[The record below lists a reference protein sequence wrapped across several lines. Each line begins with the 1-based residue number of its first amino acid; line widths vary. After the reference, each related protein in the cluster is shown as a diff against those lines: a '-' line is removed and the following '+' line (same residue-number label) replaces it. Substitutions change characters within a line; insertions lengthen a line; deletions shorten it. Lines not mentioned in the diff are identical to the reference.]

1 MKQSSF
7 WLLLL
12 ALLVGGGA
20 FYFWQYIHEKP
31 NQDQQSAIETQ
42 PPPSVQ
48 GSQEPE
54 VLYPVPK
61 TPLPIDT
68 PDTEPSAEEEPP
80 LPPLDDSD
88 PVFEKEFGNLFDQTL
103 FGKLFI
109 FKMFAHRFVV
119 TVDNLTAPKL
129 PQKFQ
134 VTNPPPGYFLAN
146 KDAEERQFVDPS
158 NYRRYDVYV
167 QFVQSIDIKTIS
179 SVYVR
184 YYPLFQEAYENLG
197 YPNQYF
203 NDRLIEVIDHLLA
216 APDVTTPVELVRP
229 SVYYKF
235 ADPDLEGLSAGQK
248 ILIRIGYDNAFKV
261 KSKLRELRQVLTT
274 LTSNL

>member
-7 WLLLL
+7 WILFL

-31 NQDQQSAIETQ
+31 DQGQQSAVEIQ
-42 PPPSVQ
+42 PSPL
-48 GSQEPE
+48 SQESQGPQ

-61 TPLPIDT
+61 TPLPLDT
-68 PDTEPSAEEEPP
+68 PDTEPSAEQESP
-80 LPPLDDSD
+80 LPPLDESD
-88 PVFEKEFGNLFDQTL
+88 PVFKKEFENLFDQTL
-103 FGKLFI
+103 FGKLLI
-109 FKMFAHRFVV
+109 FKMFVHRFVV

-158 NYRRYDVYV
+158 NYRRYDLYV
-167 QFVQSIDIKTIS
+167 QFVQAIDTKTIAA
-179 SVYVR
+179 VYVR

-216 APDVTTPVELVRP
+216 TPDVTTPVELVRP
-229 SVYYKF
+229 SVHYKF
-235 ADPDLEGLSAGQK
+235 ADADLEGLSAGQK
-248 ILIRIGYDNAFKV
+248 ILVRMGYDNAFKV
-261 KSKLRELRQVLTT
+261 KSKIRELRQMLAT